1 MKSYVWV
8 TFGLLG
14 LIYYEMSGGAD
25 FVPGDRGVKVF
36 ARVDP
41 VIVRE
46 MSGGAEVTRLALV
59 DAASLGPDPAEF
71 PDRTQIELETAVLT
85 AIRSQEPSTEPAAS
99 REEARVAVTLAVAEA
114 VADRPG
120 QDAAPRDL
128 RTVNGSRVNLR
139 DGPGTG
145 FGVLGTLARGTEVEV
160 LEDPG
165 AGWVRLQVVPEGQI
179 GWIADFLLDGA

>member
-1 MKSYVWV
+1 RP
-8 TFGLLG
+8 T
-14 LIYYEMSGGAD
+14 
-25 FVPGDRGVKVF
+25 
-36 ARVDP
+36 
-41 VIVRE
+41 
-46 MSGGAEVTRLALV
+46 
-59 DAASLGPDPAEF
+59 
-71 PDRTQIELETAVLT
+71 
-85 AIRSQEPSTEPAAS
+85 QEPCFPTRSSLVCTADA
-99 REEARVAVTLAVAEA
+99 VALAVAEA
-114 VADRPG
+114 VTGLPG

-128 RTVNGSRVNLR
+128 RSVNGSRVNLR

>member
-99 REEARVAVTLAVAEA
+99 REETRVAVALAVAEA
-114 VADRPG
+114 V
-120 QDAAPRDL
+120 
-128 RTVNGSRVNLR
+128 
-139 DGPGTG
+139 
-145 FGVLGTLARGTEVEV
+145 
-160 LEDPG
+160 
-165 AGWVRLQVVPEGQI
+165 
-179 GWIADFLLDGA
+179 